1 MELSELSEDPT
12 IIRSNES
19 VPLMGEEVIS
29 LICYVYSQL
38 RQGLKEQ
45 NDK

>member
-19 VPLMGEEVIS
+19 VPLMGEEVTS
-29 LICYVYSQL
+29 LKYFKLQ
-38 RQGLKEQ
+38 QELKEQ
-45 NDK
+45 DK